1 MELNLKDK
9 KILISGAT
17 GGIGSS
23 LVSSYL
29 HEGAILYLVGRDIT
43 SLNKLKKISNKRII
57 LLNYNCTIDSEVKS
71 LADELKKS
79 KVSLDC
85 IISNIGDGTGSQAPL
100 SEKNVWDKSWSINFE
115 SALNVARYLTPLLK
129 GDDANIVMISS
140 IAGINYLGAPTDY
153 SIAKSSLITLCKNLS
168 YKLSPQIRVNVVAPG
183 NIIFENGSWDKKLK
197 EDMESINAIIKNKVP
212 LQRFGKPEEVA
223 SLVTFVS
230 SEKAQFITGSVL
242 VVDGGQTVNF

>member
-1 MELNLKDK
+1 
-9 KILISGAT
+9 
-17 GGIGSS
+17 
-23 LVSSYL
+23 
-29 HEGAILYLVGRDIT
+29 
-43 SLNKLKKISNKRII
+43 
-57 LLNYNCTIDSEVKS
+57 
-71 LADELKKS
+71 
-79 KVSLDC
+79 
-85 IISNIGDGTGSQAPL
+85 
-100 SEKNVWDKSWSINFE
+100 
-115 SALNVARYLTPLLK
+115 
-129 GDDANIVMISS
+129 MISS

-197 EDMESINAIIKNKVP
+197 EDMESINAIIKNNVP